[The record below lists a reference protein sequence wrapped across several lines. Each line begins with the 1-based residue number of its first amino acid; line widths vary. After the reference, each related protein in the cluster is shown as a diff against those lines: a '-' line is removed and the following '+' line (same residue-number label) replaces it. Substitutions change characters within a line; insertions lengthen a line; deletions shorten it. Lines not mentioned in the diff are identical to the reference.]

1 MGIFGKWLGG
11 GLGFAVGGPI
21 GGLLGFLVGSMI
33 DSTTVHT
40 STYTAGTGRTSQ
52 GDFGMSLLV
61 LVAAVMKA
69 DGKVVKSELD
79 YVKQF
84 FVRQFGQ
91 ESAKQ
96 ALLMLKDI
104 LKQLVVSMIDS
115 TTVHTTTYT
124 AGTARTSQGDF
135 GMSLLVLVAAV
146 MKADGKV
153 VKSELDYVKQFFV
166 SQFGQESAKQALL
179 MLKDILKQDIPVRDV
194 CLQIK
199 GNMDYSSRLQLLHL
213 LFNLSLADSVIHP
226 SEIQIIESI
235 SSYLGVN
242 SNDFLSIRNMFIPET
257 DSSYK
262 ILEIDPSSSNEEV
275 KKAYRRMAMKYHPDK
290 VSHLGDDIRKSA
302 DDKFAM
308 VNEAYE
314 KIKRER
320 NIN

>member
-11 GLGFAVGGPI
+11 GLGFVMGGPI
-21 GGLLGFLVGSMI
+21 GGLLGFLVGSVI
-33 DSTTVHT
+33 DSTTVQT
-40 STYTAGTGRTSQ
+40 SSYTAGTVRTTQ

-79 YVKQF
+79 YVKHF

-104 LKQLVVSMIDS
+104 LKQ
-115 TTVHTTTYT
+115 
-124 AGTARTSQGDF
+124 
-135 GMSLLVLVAAV
+135 
-146 MKADGKV
+146 
-153 VKSELDYVKQFFV
+153 E
-166 SQFGQESAKQALL
+166 
-179 MLKDILKQDIPVRDV
+179 IPVRDV

-213 LFNLSLADSVIHP
+213 LFNVSLADTTIHT
-226 SEIQIIESI
+226 SEIQIIEKI
-235 SSYLGVN
+235 ATYLGVA
-242 SNDFLSIRNMFIPET
+242 SGDFLSIKNMFIPET

-262 ILEIDPSSSNEEV
+262 ILEIDPSSSNDQV

-290 VSHLGDDIRKSA
+290 VSHLGEEFRKTA
-302 DDKFAM
+302 DEKFKK

-314 KIKRER
+314 KIKKER
-320 NIN
+320 NMS

>member
-11 GLGFAVGGPI
+11 GLGFVMGGPI

-33 DSTTVHT
+33 DGTTVHT
-40 STYTAGTGRTSQ
+40 STYAP
-52 GDFGMSLLV
+52 
-61 LVAAVMKA
+61 
-69 DGKVVKSELD
+69 
-79 YVKQF
+79 
-84 FVRQFGQ
+84 
-91 ESAKQ
+91 
-96 ALLMLKDI
+96 
-104 LKQLVVSMIDS
+104 
-115 TTVHTTTYT
+115 
-124 AGTARTSQGDF
+124 GTARTSQGDF

-153 VKSELDYVKQFFV
+153 VKSELDYVKQFFIR
-166 SQFGQESAKQALL
+166 QFGPDSAKQALL

-213 LFNLSLADSVIHP
+213 LFNISLADKVIES
-226 SEIQIIESI
+226 SEIVIIERI
-235 SSYLGVN
+235 SSYLGVA
-242 SNDFLSIRNMFIPET
+242 SGDFLSIKNMFIPET

-262 ILEIDPSSSNEEV
+262 ILEIEPSSTNEEV
-275 KKAYRRMAMKYHPDK
+275 KKAYRKIAMKYHPDK
-290 VSHLGDDIRKSA
+290 VSHLGDDVRKSA
-302 DDKFAM
+302 DEKFAR

>member
-11 GLGFAVGGPI
+11 GLGFVMGGPI

-33 DSTTVHT
+33 DGTTVHT
-40 STYTAGTGRTSQ
+40 STYTSGPVRTSQ

-104 LKQLVVSMIDS
+104 LKQN
-115 TTVHTTTYT
+115 
-124 AGTARTSQGDF
+124 
-135 GMSLLVLVAAV
+135 
-146 MKADGKV
+146 
-153 VKSELDYVKQFFV
+153 
-166 SQFGQESAKQALL
+166 
-179 MLKDILKQDIPVRDV
+179 IPVRDV

-213 LFNLSLADSVIHP
+213 LFNVSLADAVID
-226 SEIQIIESI
+226 SLEIAIIEKI
-235 SSYLGVN
+235 SSYLGVA
-242 SNDFLSIRNMFIPET
+242 SSDFLSIKNMFIPET

-262 ILEIDPSSSNEEV
+262 ILEIEKSSSNEEI

-302 DDKFAM
+302 DEKFAR
-308 VNEAYE
+308 VNQAYE
-314 KIKRER
+314 KIKKER
-320 NIN
+320 NMN